1 MSDRRSEQ
9 DLSLIQ
15 IAIRVGMAFALMVMI
30 AVCMFCVILFVVG
43 TG

>member
-1 MSDRRSEQ
+1 MSDHRSEQ

-15 IAIRVGMAFALMVMI
+15 IAIRVGMAFALTVMI
-30 AVCMFCVILFVVG
+30 AVCTFCLIVFIVG